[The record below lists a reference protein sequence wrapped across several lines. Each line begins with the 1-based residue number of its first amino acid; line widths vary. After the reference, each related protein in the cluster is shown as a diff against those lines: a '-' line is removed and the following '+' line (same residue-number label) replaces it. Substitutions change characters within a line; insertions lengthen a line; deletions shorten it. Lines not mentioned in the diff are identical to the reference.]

1 MKQAIIILLKRRH
14 FWRYATF
21 SEVGKLY
28 VAQLMR
34 TIAVNIG
41 AAFMSVYLFKSGYEL
56 WWIAAFWA
64 VYRLF
69 KITIA
74 IPCAAAIAHIGP
86 KHAILVANILYIPA
100 MLLFTML
107 TDWGVW
113 VMWFVAI
120 FQGVSATLHEI
131 SHKVN
136 FSKIKSAQ
144 VAGRQMAYMD
154 ITERV
159 AKAASPLI
167 GGMIALWIDPRA
179 TLMVSIVLFMFA
191 AWPLLRTDEPV
202 QTKQALR
209 FRGFPWRETW
219 RSLVGELA
227 LGYEVTVTIAA
238 WPLFLIGV
246 VFVSGD
252 NHVYAAVGMLSSV
265 VYVTSIVASRAY
277 GQLIDRHAG
286 GALLRWSS
294 MAAGLVHVVRAFAV
308 HPAMAVAV
316 NVVHEVTA
324 TGYNMAFMRGIFD
337 TADRSGRRVLYLT
350 LIEIMAALGGA
361 LAMGF
366 LAVLLLLLPI
376 QDAFM
381 VLFLVASMVAF
392 AMSRTKFRIYR

>member
-1 MKQAIIILLKRRH
+1 MKQAITTLLRRRH

-28 VAQLMR
+28 IARLMR
-34 TIAVNIG
+34 MVAINIG

-64 VYRLF
+64 AYRLF
-69 KITIA
+69 KIA
-74 IPCAAAIAHIGP
+74 VALPSAAVIAHIGP
-86 KHAILVANILYIPA
+86 KHATFISNVLYIPA

-107 TDWGVW
+107 NDWGAW
-113 VMWFVAI
+113 VMWFVVI
-120 FQGVSATLHEI
+120 FQGMSATLYEI
-131 SHKVN
+131 SHLVN
-136 FSKIKSAQ
+136 FSKVKSSE
-144 VAGRQMAYMD
+144 VAGKQMAYMD

-179 TLMVSIVLFMFA
+179 TLMVSIILFMFA

-202 QTKQALR
+202 QTKQTLR

-219 RSLVGELA
+219 HSLVGELA
-227 LGYEVTVTIAA
+227 LGYEVTVAIAA

-246 VFVSGD
+246 VFVGGD
-252 NHVYAAVGMLSSV
+252 NQVYAAVGMLSSV
-265 VYVTSIVASRAY
+265 VYVVSIAASRAY
-277 GQLIDRHAG
+277 GRLIDRHAG

-294 MAAGLVHVVRAFAV
+294 MAAGLAHIVRAFAV
-308 HPAMAVAV
+308 HPVMAVAV

-324 TGYNMAFMRGIFD
+324 TGYMMAFMRGIFD
-337 TADRSGRRVLYLT
+337 TADRSGRRVLYLA
-350 LIEIMAALGGA
+350 LIEIMATLGGA
-361 LAMGF
+361 LVMGF

-376 QDAFM
+376 QDAF
-381 VLFLVASMVAF
+381 VVFFLVASMVAF
-392 AMSRTKFRIYR
+392 AMSRTKFHIYR